1 MSQMQI
7 DQVLAQI
14 RALSSRI
21 DQPQA
26 PQAPGTS
33 AAPSAF
39 ATLLRNSIDQVSEA
53 QQSASTLAAEFQRG
67 TPGVDLPKVMLEI
80 EKADVSFQALTQV
93 RNRLIS
99 AYQDIMNMQM

>member
-14 RALSSRI
+14 RALSSRL
-21 DQPQA
+21 DA
-26 PQAPGTS
+26 PSAPKAPATS
-33 AAPSAF
+33 GPSAF
-39 ATLLRNSIDQVSEA
+39 ATLLRDGIDKVNQAE
-53 QQSASTLAAEFQRG
+53 QQASTLATEFQRG
-67 TPGVDLPKVMLEI
+67 TPGVDLPKVMIGI
-80 EKADVSFQALTQV
+80 EKADVSFRALTEV

>member
-14 RALSSRI
+14 RALSARI
-21 DQPQA
+21 DA
-26 PQAPGTS
+26 PSAPKAPAS
-33 AAPSAF
+33 SSPSAF
-39 ATLLRNSIDQVSEA
+39 AKLLRSGIDRVNETEQR
-53 QQSASTLAAEFQRG
+53 ASTLAAEFQRG
-67 TPGVDLPKVMLEI
+67 TPGVDLPKVMLEV
-80 EKADVSFQALTQV
+80 EKANVSFQALTEV

>member
-21 DQPQA
+21 EPPQA
-26 PQAPGTS
+26 P
-33 AAPSAF
+33 AAPSAAAPSSF
-39 ATLLRNSIDQVSEA
+39 ANVLKSSLDQVNQSEQRA
-53 QQSASTLAAEFQRG
+53 GSLAADFQRG
-67 TPGVDLPKVMLEI
+67 APGVELPQVMLQI
-80 EKADVSFQALTQV
+80 EKADVSFHALTEV

>member
-21 DQPQA
+21 EPPQA
-26 PQAPGTS
+26 P
-33 AAPSAF
+33 AAPSAAAPSSF
-39 ATLLRNSIDQVSEA
+39 ANVLKSSLDQVNQSEQRA
-53 QQSASTLAAEFQRG
+53 ASLAADFQRG
-67 TPGVDLPKVMLEI
+67 APGVELPQVMLQI
-80 EKADVSFQALTQV
+80 EKADVSFHALTEV